1 MIDRLGRRRKKSRQ
15 KTLNRKASSVTRRII
30 VRIVGLIDSR
40 SNNISWSDFLE
51 RAGARVMDRRQR
63 IRVAAAA
70 YSRDSS
76 PPSQSMDPLETLETP
91 HCSSG
96 IWPGLL
102 LSVRF
107 AVHACKCIRVY
118 RGSLAPLLLSSSH
131 HQRRSN
137 CDAPP
142 TVTPLSSPGRTFSS
156 LGIGYTPTT
165 PHRPFIFSL
174 EKDTKS
180 LAYSLTDGS
189 RIRERELRYNF
200 LPYAFAFPFLLYYPL
215 FVLFYT

>member
-1 MIDRLGRRRKKSRQ
+1 
-15 KTLNRKASSVTRRII
+15 
-30 VRIVGLIDSR
+30 
-40 SNNISWSDFLE
+40 
-51 RAGARVMDRRQR
+51 MDRRQR

-118 RGSLAPLLLSSSH
+118 CGSLAPPPPLLLPPLAPFELRRSSNRHATIVARENVLVSRYRIYSH
-131 HQRRSN
+131 HS
-137 CDAPP
+137 PP
-142 TVTPLSSPGRTFSS
+142 PVYILPRKGHEIPGLFPY
-156 LGIGYTPTT
+156 G
-165 PHRPFIFSL
+165 
-174 EKDTKS
+174 
-180 LAYSLTDGS
+180 
-189 RIRERELRYNF
+189 RIAN
-200 LPYAFAFPFLLYYPL
+200 
-215 FVLFYT
+215 